1 MQEARTATNV
11 RAILFT
17 RKKDTTLALSNRVT
31 SITEESYVPAVIDG
45 VLNSNVFLARTF
57 MRVQKPWSGR
67 QMQVPLQFAKPASG
81 GSFAGVGDFDTAL
94 QDTRIRQ
101 TFSHAQ
107 FYQNISV
114 SGAEASLN
122 KTDGEVL
129 DLMKVTMEE
138 GQNAMLDSIGTQMYA
153 NGTGDDILGLGA
165 IVDDGTNTST
175 YAGLTR
181 TTYPQ
186 LNSTIV
192 NNATLSFT
200 NMATVMRGSSAAGT
214 GRQRPSIIVTT
225 ETGFDLLESLYTPTI
240 QSTYQSLS
248 TVQITAYSK
257 PGVAFKDQDSLKGQ
271 YGFEA
276 LYWRGVPIVADEKC
290 DTGSMY
296 FLNEEYFNWYNLTGV
311 GLTNYQVSNA
321 NVDSVYS
328 DLKATYPI
336 QWSGFDKP
344 YNQYAQI
351 GQFLMLGNVISG
363 STRRHGKQINFT
375 TV

>member
-1 MQEARTATNV
+1 M
-11 RAILFT
+11 
-17 RKKDTTLALSNRVT
+17 ALSNRVT
-31 SITEESYVPAVIDG
+31 SITEESYVPSVIDG
-45 VLNSNVFLARTF
+45 VLNSNVFLARLF
-57 MRVQKPWSGR
+57 MRTQKTWGGR
-67 QMQVPLQFAKPASG
+67 QMQVPLQFAKPATG
-81 GSFAGVGDFDTAL
+81 GSFSGVGDFDTSL

-114 SGAEASLN
+114 SGGEASLN

-138 GQNAMLDSIGTQMYA
+138 GQNAMLDSIGTQVYGV
-153 NGTGDDILGLGA
+153 GTGDDFLGLAA

-175 YAGLTR
+175 YGGLTR

-186 LNSTIV
+186 LNSTTLA
-192 NNATLSFT
+192 NATLSFT
-200 NMATVMRGSSAAGT
+200 NMATQMRGASAAGT

-240 QSTYQSLS
+240 QSTYQGLS
-248 TVQITAYSK
+248 RVQITANSK

-276 LYWRGVPIVADEKC
+276 LYWRGVPIVADEK
-290 DTGSMY
+290 TPSGSMY
-296 FLNEEYFNWYNLTGV
+296 FLNEEYINWYNLVGV
-311 GLTNYQVSNA
+311 GLTNYKVA
-321 NVDSVYS
+321 NDAVDSVYS
-328 DLKATYPI
+328 DLQATYPI

-351 GQFLMLGNVISG
+351 GQFIMLGNIISG
-363 STRRHGKQINFT
+363 STRRHAVQTTIT

>member
-1 MQEARTATNV
+1 M
-11 RAILFT
+11 
-17 RKKDTTLALSNRVT
+17 ALSDRVI
-31 SITEESYVPAVIDG
+31 SITEESYVPSVIDG
-45 VLNSNVFLARTF
+45 VLNSNVFLARMF
-57 MRVQKPWSGR
+57 MRVQKTWSGR
-67 QMQVPLQFAKPASG
+67 QMQVPLQFAKPATG
-81 GSFAGVGDFDTAL
+81 GSFAGVGDFDTSL
-94 QDTRIRQ
+94 QNTRIRQ

-114 SGAEASLN
+114 GGGEASLN

-129 DLMKVTMEE
+129 DLIKVTMEE
-138 GQNAMLDSIGTQMYA
+138 GQNAMLDSVGTQVYGY
-153 NGTGDDILGLGA
+153 GTGDDILGLGA

-186 LNSTIV
+186 LNATLLS
-192 NNATLSFT
+192 NATLSFT
-200 NMATVMRGSSAAGT
+200 NLASNMRGASAAGT

-225 ETGFDLLESLYTPTI
+225 ETVWDLMESLFTPTI
-240 QSTYQSLS
+240 QATYDQLS
-248 TVQITAYSK
+248 RVNITAYSK
-257 PGVAFKDQDSLKGQ
+257 PGQAFRDQESLKGQ

-290 DTGSMY
+290 PSGFLYM
-296 FLNEEYFNWYNLTGV
+296 LNEEYINWYNLVGV
-311 GLTNYQVSNA
+311 GLTNYKVSNA

-328 DLKATYPI
+328 DLQATYPI

-344 YNQYAQI
+344 FNQYAQI
-351 GQFLMLGNVISG
+351 GQFIMLGNIISG
-363 STRRHGKQINFT
+363 STRRHALQYGIT